1 MQSTILKDKIQ
12 VSVII
17 PSYKP
22 QYWIWECLDSLKT
35 QTFPKDKFEIVLILN
50 GCNEPYFSDIE
61 GYIGRELLGYHV
73 NFIQT
78 DQGGVS
84 NARNIGIDNAKG
96 EYLTFIDD
104 DDYVSPSYLQEL
116 YDIALTG
123 RTVVSNVLAFRDGE
137 NKMID
142 YYITNLFKKIQGRQ
156 NIPIMQARSF
166 MSVPCAKILAKG
178 IVSSRRFN
186 VKYKNGEDSLFMF
199 NISDKIQN
207 LTTTSENAIYY
218 RRFRENSAVTRKRSK
233 RSRVENEIHM
243 IMEYT
248 RIYLSNIKGYSFN
261 FYLSRIAAEIGCILG
276 LL

>member
-22 QYWIWECLDSLKT
+22 KYWIWECLDSLKT
-35 QTFPKDKFEIVLILN
+35 QTFPKNKFEIVLILN
-50 GCNEPYFSDIE
+50 GCNEPYFSDIR
-61 GYIGRELLGYHV
+61 GYIGRELFGYHV

-123 RTVVSNVLAFRDGE
+123 RTAISNVLAFRDGE
-137 NKMID
+137 NKTID

-156 NIPIMQARSF
+156 NVPIMQARSF
-166 MSVPCAKILAKG
+166 MSVPFAKILARE

-186 VKYKNGEDSLFMF
+186 VKYRNGEDSLFMF
-199 NISDKIQN
+199 NISDEIKK

-233 RSRVENEIHM
+233 RSRVKNEIRM

-261 FYLSRIAAEIGCILG
+261 FYLSRIIAEIGCILG